1 MAAAGLENK
10 AIASRLDLPFQIV
23 SKWRKR
29 FFEERLAGLEERS
42 RTGRTPVFPPEVVVA
57 VKAIACELP
66 SRLGLPFS
74 RLQVP
79 DIQAEVVSRG
89 LVASISG
96 ATIWRWLNEDAIKPW
111 THRSWI
117 FPRDPDFEAKA
128 GRVLDLYARQFE
140 GRNLLPDEY
149 VISADEKT
157 SMQARRRCHPTA
169 PPAPARPMRVEH
181 EYQRCGAWA
190 YLAAWDVHRAKL
202 FGRLERKTGIE
213 PFGRLV
219 DQVMLQ
225 EPYRSARTVFW
236 VLDNGSS
243 HRGEPSVERLTGAF
257 PNLLPV
263 HLPIHGSWLNQ
274 IEIYFSIAQRRI
286 TTPADVESLDML
298 AADILA
304 FQAGYEVMAKPFEWK
319 FTRTDLR
326 RLLSRLALPRVG
338 LAA

>member
-1 MAAAGLENK
+1 MPRRSPFVIELLPAEWRELEARSRRSTSPYREVARANIVLMAAAGLENK

-29 FFEERLAGLEERS
+29 FFEERLAGLGGALS
-42 RTGRTPVFPPEVVVA
+42 DRTRARVSPQRWWS
-57 VKAIACELP
+57 P
-66 SRLGLPFS
+66 SRPW
-74 RLQVP
+74 P
-79 DIQAEVVSRG
+79 VSCRAGSACPSPPPGARHPGRG
-89 LVASISG
+89 G
-96 ATIWRWLNEDAIKPW
+96 QPW
-111 THRSWI
+111 TRGQHLRSHHLALAERG
-117 FPRDPDFEAKA
+117 RDETLDPPFVDLPARSDFEAEA

-181 EYQRCGAWA
+181 EYQRCGAWT

-219 DQVMLQ
+219 DQVMLL

-257 PNLLPV
+257 PNLLQV
-263 HLPIHGSWLNQ
+263 HLPIHGSWTQPDRDLLLDRA
-274 IEIYFSIAQRRI
+274 AQDHHASRRRI
-286 TTPADVESLDML
+286 
-298 AADILA
+298 
-304 FQAGYEVMAKPFEWK
+304 AGHA
-319 FTRTDLR
+319 R
-326 RLLSRLALPRVG
+326 R
-338 LAA
+338 